1 MTKRKAKP
9 IKKGSV
15 ARAAAAKTS
24 ATKKSVTKK
33 SATKKSATPTTNGA
47 ALIVLGFDDR
57 QKPVGARFDHDKPD
71 LVTKAA
77 EVMGLKVY
85 KASHPE
91 VAALA
96 QKLAAGRLYAN
107 GRGFVPNIRQ
117 TLYSDLIGALA
128 RKPEALLSGTKDSDV
143 LPPARGLPASWDE
156 IGPGHLVIAHESPTH
171 GWREA
176 IVLDRKNGSF
186 TLRFRDYPTLPK
198 FVRDRFGIGLM
209 YPAPEAASGLC
220 RAWEDL
226 RPGHLVLAH
235 ESPEDGW
242 WEATVVEAKDD
253 AFTLQFRDYP
263 DLPNIVRHRS
273 GVALMY
279 SPTMKEGQPA
289 TPPQQA

>member
-1 MTKRKAKP
+1 MSKRKAQP

-15 ARAAAAKTS
+15 ARAAAAAKTS

-33 SATKKSATPTTNGA
+33 SASPTGNSA

-57 QKPVGARFDHDKPD
+57 QKPVGARFDHDKPN

-77 EVMGLKVY
+77 EAMGLKVY
-85 KASHPE
+85 KASNPE
-91 VAALA
+91 MAALA

-117 TLYSDLIGALA
+117 TLYSDLIGILA
-128 RKPEALLSGTKDSDV
+128 SKPEALVSGSKDGDA
-143 LPPARGLPASWDE
+143 LPPARGLPASWEE
-156 IGPGHLVIAHESPTH
+156 IGPGHLVIAYESPTH

-176 IVLDRKNGSF
+176 IVLNRKNGSF

-198 FVRDRFGIGLM
+198 FVRDRSGIGLM
-209 YPAPEAASGLC
+209 YPGLEEASDLGRL
-220 RAWEDL
+220 WDGL
-226 RPGHLVLAH
+226 RPGDLVLAH
-235 ESPEDGW
+235 ESPDDGW
-242 WEATVVEAKDD
+242 WEATVVERKDD
-253 AFTLQFRDYP
+253 TSTLQFRDYP

-273 GVALMY
+273 GIALLY
-279 SPTMKEGQPA
+279 SPTTKEGQPA